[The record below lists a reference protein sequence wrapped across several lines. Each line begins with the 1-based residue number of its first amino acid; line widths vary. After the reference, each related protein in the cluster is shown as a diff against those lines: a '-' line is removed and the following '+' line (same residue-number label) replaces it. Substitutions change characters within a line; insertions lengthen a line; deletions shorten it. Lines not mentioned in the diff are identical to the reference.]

1 MVESNKHALVNQLK
15 TLISIRKRLEF
26 FPAKQESKEKTWN
39 FTEQLTEVSVLI
51 RIVWDSI
58 RGAFN
63 MLRSAVMRLHL
74 NLGDTEFQAKQS
86 VND

>member
-1 MVESNKHALVNQLK
+1 MKSTGNFDFN
-15 TLISIRKRLEF
+15 LEKARIF
-26 FPAKQESKEKTWN
+26 SSKARVTREDLN
-39 FTEQLTEVSVLI
+39 LTEQLTVVSVLI